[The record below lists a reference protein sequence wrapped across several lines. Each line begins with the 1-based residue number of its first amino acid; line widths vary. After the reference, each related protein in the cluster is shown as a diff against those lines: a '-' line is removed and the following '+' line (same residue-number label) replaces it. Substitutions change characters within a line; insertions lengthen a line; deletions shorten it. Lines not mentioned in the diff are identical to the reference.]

1 MLMCRLRWSKEMH
14 TVHTVRSRAVIR
26 ESEGSGGKKGGRLA
40 YLEGDGWQWW
50 TSEMG
55 KDEQRNLRNTVLL
68 VNRKGN
74 VLKMDWTL
82 NYLSSKNAQHVL
94 FLWCGYLGE
103 EANMLVQL
111 VNRFAFCKYAEQIF
125 FFNCVAPQ
133 LAYIFLHGW
142 TDKLHSFLGMLMLM
156 IQSTVFDVRLRICRA
171 VVACLSV
178 WSVGICAGQL
188 RLCGLKLGVIKKL
201 K

>member
-68 VNRKGN
+68 VNRKVN

-82 NYLSSKNAQHVL
+82 NYLSSKNTQHVL

-125 FFNCVAPQ
+125 FFQLCRSAVGLHLSAWLNRQVA
-133 LAYIFLHGW
+133 LLSRNA
-142 TDKLHSFLGMLMLM
+142 DVDD
-156 IQSTVFDVRLRICRA
+156 TVHCIWC
-171 VVACLSV
+171 
-178 WSVGICAGQL
+178 
-188 RLCGLKLGVIKKL
+188 
-201 K
+201 